1 MPQTAQRCIKDVSAF
16 ICVGLRPNLK
26 TERLYRISMTCD
38 FDRVIDR
45 RHTDSAKW
53 NRYPEDVLP
62 LWVADMD
69 FTAPEPV
76 IRALRDYVERGLFG
90 YALAAPQE
98 LREVIVAR
106 LERLYGWRV
115 APDALVFPAGVVVG
129 YDQACHALLGPTDG
143 LLIQTPVYPPFLSAA
158 KWAGAQ
164 SQEMELTRQADGYYV
179 VDLDRFE
186 AAITDRT
193 RAFLLCNPHN
203 PVGRVFTPAEL
214 TAMAEICLRHDITII
229 SDEIHCDLIYSGYR
243 HTPIASLAPEIEA
256 RTITVMAPSK
266 TYNIPG
272 LGCAVA
278 IIPNRE
284 LRMRYLEAHKGL
296 ASHVNNLGYVG
307 ALAAYRDGQPWLEAC
322 LRYLEANRDFV
333 YRYVAAHLP
342 GISVSPMEGTYLAWL
357 DCRQAGL
364 PADTPPGKFF
374 LEQAKVALNEG
385 ATFGKGGEGFVRLNF
400 GCPRAILEQALDR
413 MREALRGALVRSGV

>member
-1 MPQTAQRCIKDVSAF
+1 
-16 ICVGLRPNLK
+16 
-26 TERLYRISMTCD
+26 MTYD
-38 FDRVIDR
+38 FDRIIDR
-45 RHTDSAKW
+45 RHSDSEKW
-53 NRYPEDVLP
+53 SRYAEDVLP

-69 FTAPEPV
+69 FRAPEPV
-76 IRALRDYVERGLFG
+76 IQALHAYVDRGMFG
-90 YALAAPQE
+90 YAHGAPDE
-98 LREVIVAR
+98 LREVIVDR
-106 LERLYGWRV
+106 LLKLYGWRV
-115 APDALVFPAGVVVG
+115 SPEALVFVTGVVVG
-129 YDQACHALLGPTDG
+129 YDQACHALLGPDDA

-164 SQEMELTRQADGYYV
+164 SQEMELTRGPDGRYF

-186 AAITDRT
+186 HAITGRT

-214 TAMAEICLRHDITII
+214 GAMAEICLRHDMYII

-278 IIPNRE
+278 IIPNPK
-284 LRMRYLEAHKGL
+284 LRQRYQNAHRGL
-296 ASHVNNLGYVG
+296 SGHVNNLGYVA
-307 ALAAYRDGQPWLEAC
+307 ALAAYRDGQPWLDAC
-322 LRYLEANRDFV
+322 LRYLEANRDFLHQYIV
-333 YRYVAAHLP
+333 TNLP
-342 GISVSPMEGTYLAWL
+342 GITMSPMEGTYLAWL
-357 DCRQAGL
+357 DCRRAGL
-364 PADTPPGKFF
+364 PADVPPGKFF
-374 LEQAKVALNEG
+374 LEKARVALNEG

-400 GCPRAILEQALDR
+400 GCPRATLEQALER
-413 MREALRGALVRSGV
+413 MRAAL

>member
-1 MPQTAQRCIKDVSAF
+1 
-16 ICVGLRPNLK
+16 
-26 TERLYRISMTCD
+26 
-38 FDRVIDR
+38 
-45 RHTDSAKW
+45 
-53 NRYPEDVLP
+53 
-62 LWVADMD
+62 
-69 FTAPEPV
+69 
-76 IRALRDYVERGLFG
+76 LFG
-90 YALAAPQE
+90 YALSAPQA
-98 LREVIVAR
+98 LREVIVER

-115 APDALVFPAGVVVG
+115 SPDALVFPTGVVVG
-129 YDQACHALLGPTDG
+129 YDQACHALLGPDDA

-164 SQEMELTRQADGYYV
+164 SQEMELTRGPDGYYT
-179 VDLDRFE
+179 VDLDRFA

-214 TAMAEICLRHDITII
+214 TAMAELCLRHDMTII
-229 SDEIHCDLIYSGYR
+229 SDEIHGDLIYRGYR

-278 IIPNRE
+278 IIPNKE
-284 LRMRYLEAHKGL
+284 LRQRYQAAHKGL
-296 ASHVNNLGYVG
+296 VGHVNNLGYVA
-307 ALAAYRDGQPWLEAC
+307 ALAAYRDGQPWLDAC

-333 YRYVAAHLP
+333 YRYVAEKLP
-342 GISVSPMEGTYLAWL
+342 PLAVSPMEGTYLAWL

-364 PADTPPGKFF
+364 PDGMAPGKFF
-374 LEQAKVALNEG
+374 LEKAKVALNEG
-385 ATFGKGGEGFVRLNF
+385 ATFGRGGAGFVRLNF
-400 GCPRAILEQALDR
+400 GCPRAILAEALER
-413 MREALRGALVRSGV
+413 MRAALAAGAG

>member
-1 MPQTAQRCIKDVSAF
+1 
-16 ICVGLRPNLK
+16 
-26 TERLYRISMTCD
+26 
-38 FDRVIDR
+38 
-45 RHTDSAKW
+45 
-53 NRYPEDVLP
+53 
-62 LWVADMD
+62 
-69 FTAPEPV
+69 
-76 IRALRDYVERGLFG
+76 
-90 YALAAPQE
+90 
-98 LREVIVAR
+98 
-106 LERLYGWRV
+106 
-115 APDALVFPAGVVVG
+115 
-129 YDQACHALLGPTDG
+129 
-143 LLIQTPVYPPFLSAA
+143 
-158 KWAGAQ
+158 
-164 SQEMELTRQADGYYV
+164 
-179 VDLDRFE
+179 
-186 AAITDRT
+186 
-193 RAFLLCNPHN
+193 
-203 PVGRVFTPAEL
+203 
-214 TAMAEICLRHDITII
+214 MAEICLRHDITII

-284 LRMRYLEAHKGL
+284 LRMGYLEAHKGL